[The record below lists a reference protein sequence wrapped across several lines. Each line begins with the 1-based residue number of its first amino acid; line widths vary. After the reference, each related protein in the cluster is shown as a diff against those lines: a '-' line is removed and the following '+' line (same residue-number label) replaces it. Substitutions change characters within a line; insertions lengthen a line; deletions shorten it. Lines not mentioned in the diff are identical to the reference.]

1 MTVPPYPANEAARL
15 KALRDLLILDTRPEK
30 RFDLVTAYCR
40 SRFRVDIAL
49 VSLVDADR
57 QWFKSACGID
67 ASETPRDISFCG
79 HAILRDEVMLVRDA
93 MQDERFHD
101 SPLVTGPP
109 FIRFYAAAPLKLS
122 SGHAIGTLCLI
133 CSQPRRL
140 DSEEQEHLQLLAHM
154 VSMELEG
161 LGPMENCKGHC
172 LYGVLAIQCP
182 YRSTRHE
189 LPGHR
194 LDRGRDSHPFASM
207 AMIET
212 VEAGKEKLARHPQA

>member
-1 MTVPPYPANEAARL
+1 MKAPLYPSNEAARL
-15 KALRDLLILDTRPEK
+15 KALRDLLILDTRPER

-40 SRFRVDIAL
+40 SRFRADIAL
-49 VSLVDADR
+49 ISLVDADR

-67 ASETPRDISFCG
+67 ARETPREISFCG
-79 HAILRDEVMLVRDA
+79 HAILRDEVMVVRDA
-93 MQDERFHD
+93 TQDERFHD
-101 SPLVTGPP
+101 NPLVTGPP

-154 VSMELEG
+154 LSMELEG
-161 LGPMENCKGHC
+161 LDPIENCKGHC

-182 YRSTRHE
+182 YRSTGRE

-194 LDRGRDSHPFASM
+194 FDRALDRRQSNPAPK
-207 AMIET
+207 IQTRET
-212 VEAGKEKLARHPQA
+212 VKENRARHPWT